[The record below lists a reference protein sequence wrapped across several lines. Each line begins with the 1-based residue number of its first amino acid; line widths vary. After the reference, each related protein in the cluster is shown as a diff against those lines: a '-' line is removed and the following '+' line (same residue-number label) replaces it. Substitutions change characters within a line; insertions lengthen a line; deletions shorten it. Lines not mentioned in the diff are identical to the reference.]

1 MKGYVTNIAEAALT
15 NDNFRRVLYT
25 DERIQLVLMCLAAKE
40 EIGEEVH
47 DLDQLIRVE
56 EGEGLAVLEGETHTL
71 SDGSVVVVPAGTRHN
86 IINVSESDALRLYT
100 VYAPP
105 NHPAGLVERNKDTG
119 TKSDSNYETS
129 DPDYDPKHECS

>member
-25 DERIQLVLMCLAAKE
+25 DERIQLVLMCLAAKQ

-56 EGEGLAVLEGETHTL
+56 EGEGHAVLEGETHALT
-71 SDGSVVVVPAGTRHN
+71 DGSVVIVPAGTRHN
-86 IINVSESDALRLYT
+86 IVNTSESDALRLYT

-105 NHPAGLVERNKDTG
+105 QHPAGLVECEKQADA
-119 TKSDSNYETS
+119 KSGSDYETS
-129 DPDYDPKHECS
+129 DPDHDPKHECS